1 MPPGALQG
9 HGCDRLRRFVA
20 RVSIDSNSRDFLAG
34 ATVRAD
40 YESVRNTIDCP
51 ERVYGLLGSE
61 PLATSD
67 QTNLVVRLMHQTKRP
82 RSLLLIPVPN

>member
-1 MPPGALQG
+1 MVP
-9 HGCDRLRRFVA
+9 HHT
-20 RVSIDSNSRDFLAG
+20 SSNPVSRDFLAG

-67 QTNLVVRLMHQTKRP
+67 QTNLVVG
-82 RSLLLIPVPN
+82 

>member
-1 MPPGALQG
+1 MFHYHWTAIKDGRKPETAFAELT
-9 HGCDRLRRFVA
+9 R
-20 RVSIDSNSRDFLAG
+20 SRDFLAG

-82 RSLLLIPVPN
+82 RSLLLILVPN